1 MLIIMLQASGF
12 LRFFAQDREV
22 DGWEDVA
29 TSWIVA
35 ALVIAIVCTG
45 IMLIIKWLI
54 KKQSGHIRARTWTRG
69 KTTVFILSGWS
80 LVLLGALIVYYA
92 SLDFT
97 TIIGVTGLLKGVLF
111 SWILYSLFMLVSH
124 ALSPWRRDLY

>member
-1 MLIIMLQASGF
+1 MLLASDF

-45 IMLIIKWLI
+45 IMLVVKWLM
-54 KKQSGHIRARTWTRG
+54 KKQSGDIRGRTWTRG
-69 KTTVFILSGWS
+69 KTAVFILSGWS
-80 LVLLGALIVYYA
+80 LVLLGALIIYYA

-97 TIIGVTGLLKGVLF
+97 IIIGVTGLLKGILF
-111 SWILYSLFMLVSH
+111 SWILYILFMLVGH
-124 ALSPWRRDLY
+124 VLSPWRRDLY